1 MPLWL
6 LHLTEGVEMCM
17 MGQALKQWPKQSTNK
32 GPRSSKGRYIMRE
45 TLQGKEKRNP
55 MERILQH
62 EKLKTVIKSWKDIFK
77 NYSSQTLPR
86 RDFFAK
92 GLFSFVFLC
101 FLIIFGLLQ
110 ALSDPW
116 KPSFSAHSLE
126 IHCVRLFGPES
137 FPRLG
142 LGTKTCP
149 YTIILNYN

>member
-6 LHLTEGVEMCM
+6 LHLTEGVGRCM
-17 MGQALKQWPKQSTNK
+17 MGQALEQWLKQSTNK

-77 NYSSQTLPR
+77 NYSSWTLPM

-92 GLFSFVFLC
+92 DFLSFVFLC

-110 ALSDPW
+110 ALSNPW
-116 KPSFSAHSLE
+116 KPSFQPTFQKFIVLGS
-126 IHCVRLFGPES
+126 
-137 FPRLG
+137 LG
-142 LGTKTCP
+142 LSPSLVWAQEPKPALT
-149 YTIILNYN
+149 LSF